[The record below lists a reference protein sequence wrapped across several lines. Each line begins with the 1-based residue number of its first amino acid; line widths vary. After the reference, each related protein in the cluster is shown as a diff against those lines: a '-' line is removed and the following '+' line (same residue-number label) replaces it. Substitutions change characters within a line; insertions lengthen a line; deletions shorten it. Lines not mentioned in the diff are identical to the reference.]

1 MKKMWDNAIKL
12 KEEFVLRK
20 ENIYLLSKKEREEMH
35 EFINKQLRKRYISPS
50 KLPQM
55 VLPGRKIGKAVG
67 D

>member
-20 ENIYLLSKKEREEMH
+20 ENIYLLLKEEREEMH

-55 VLPGRKIGKAVG
+55 VLSGRKIGKVVG

>member
-1 MKKMWDNAIKL
+1 MWDNAIKL

-20 ENIYLLSKKEREEMH
+20 KNIYLLSKEEREEMH

-55 VLPGRKIGKAVG
+55 LLLGRKIGKAVG